1 LAFLINLLINLIF
14 TIMKKRILSCGLI
27 TLFAAFSVSGQVWR
41 LNNQPGVSADFTT
54 TLQDA
59 IDGVSPG
66 DTIYVEP
73 TPFSYGPATISKKV
87 ILIGAG
93 YWHEENES
101 TSANNEKSIVG
112 ELIFNPGSEG
122 SIVTGLY
129 INSQYGYG
137 GNFNLITI
145 NADNINLKRNFI
157 FGEILSGGGNS
168 RVHLRINGNRAGLLI
183 EQNWIKTDNE
193 TCTHGILIT
202 GTANDIIIRNNFIHG
217 SSNQFAIEQTSGSV
231 SLIIKNNVLWGKL
244 KTNNALYVNNI
255 LLTGTFTNGT
265 GGLVANN
272 ICNAEQF
279 PVTNNNLRNVDMS
292 TVFVNHTS
300 FIDNGYH
307 LKPGSPA
314 IGAGF
319 NGGNCGAFSYDFGG
333 NAYVLSGMPN
343 IPTIFEMNINNTIFP
358 SNEFEFLE
366 VNIKARS
373 QN

>member
-1 LAFLINLLINLIF
+1 
-14 TIMKKRILSCGLI
+14 MKKKILICGLI
-27 TLFAAFSVSGQVWR
+27 TFFVAFSLSGQVWR

-59 IDGVSPG
+59 INGVSSG
-66 DTIYVEP
+66 DTIYIEP

-93 YWHEENES
+93 YWHEENDS
-101 TSANNEKSIVG
+101 TSAYHEKSMVK
-112 ELIFNPGSEG
+112 ELTLNSGSEG

-129 INSQYGYG
+129 LHKQAEHHFSYRMID
-137 GNFNLITI
+137 I
-145 NADNINLKRNFI
+145 NADNITIKRNFI
-157 FGEILSGGGNS
+157 YAQPVGHAGVSERAQI
-168 RVHLRINGNRAGLLI
+168 RIAGNRSGLLI
-183 EQNWIKTDNE
+183 EQNWIKTDDIN
-193 TCTHGILIT
+193 CRHGILIT
-202 GTANDIIIRNNFIHG
+202 GTANDIIIRNNFIH
-217 SSNQFAIEQTSGSV
+217 STPEWFAIEQTSGSV
-231 SLIIKNNVLWGKL
+231 SLIIKNNVIWGKL
-244 KTNNALYVNNI
+244 ETNNALYVNNI
-255 LLTGTFTNGT
+255 LLTGTFNNGT

-279 PVTNNNLRNVDMS
+279 PPTNNNLRNVDMS
-292 TVFVNHTS
+292 TVFVDHTKY
-300 FIDNGYH
+300 IDNGYH

-319 NGGNCGAFSYDFGG
+319 NGGDCGAFSNDFGG

-343 IPTIFEMNINNTIFP
+343 IPTIFEMHINNTIFP
-358 SNEFEFLE
+358 SNQFDFLE